1 MTMGSKNKGGR
12 ETRKPK
18 QDKKPKAPAPSVSG
32 LLPAHPRPG
41 ASPGNK

>member
-18 QDKKPKAPAPSVSG
+18 QDKKPKAAAPSVGG
-32 LLPAHPRPG
+32 LMPSTPRPG
-41 ASPGNK
+41 TPSGK